1 MTEEEKRKY
10 RVCFTGHRPEKLNMQ
25 ENTIKKYLQSE
36 IVSSIQNSYTTF
48 ISGMA
53 RGVDMWAAE
62 IVIELKKKFP
72 QVKLI
77 AAVPFDGFESK
88 WSYENQKSYNEI
100 LSKAD
105 LIRYICPKFS
115 YSSYQIRNEWMVN
128 HSSKVIA
135 VWNGEKSGTKN
146 TIDYANKC
154 GVEVV
159 NIYE

>member
-1 MTEEEKRKY
+1 
-10 RVCFTGHRPEKLNMQ
+10 
-25 ENTIKKYLQSE
+25 
-36 IVSSIQNSYTTF
+36 
-48 ISGMA
+48 MA

-62 IVIELKKKFP
+62 IVLEIKEENP
-72 QVKLI
+72 NIKLI
-77 AAVPFDGFESK
+77 AAIPFKGFESK
-88 WSYENQKSYNEI
+88 WGYDNQKSYNEI

-105 LIRYICPKFS
+105 LVKYICPKFS